1 MTEQQPKRLLG
12 VPPCTQTGAPRVSGM
27 PGAPGV
33 PGVPG
38 MLEVQGVPGVLGVR
52 GVQGEKGARTSGG
65 GHLSPKKMN
74 AIMVRR
80 KCRVLMEVVCVCV
93 CVCVCV

>member
-33 PGVPG
+33 PG
-38 MLEVQGVPGVLGVR
+38 MLEVQGVPRVRGVRGVLGVR

-80 KCRVLMEVVCVCV
+80 KCRVLMEVVCVYV
-93 CVCVCV
+93 CV